1 MHPGFWGT
9 CAWDATIPSL
19 LRNFERS
26 TESGASNTCRVRY
39 RFFVIAGDFRDGPTG
54 LSATCPIPQG
64 DYQQHR
70 DETGA
75 DPQGDIHDGLA

>member
-1 MHPGFWGT
+1 MIQFSGVAG
-9 CAWDATIPSL
+9 S
-19 LRNFERS
+19 S
-26 TESGASNTCRVRY
+26 TELPSEESTKHVATAIDI
-39 RFFVIAGDFRDGPTG
+39 FVIVGDFRDDPFG
-54 LSATCPIPQG
+54 LSDIRPSSQG